1 MAKSRAKLTMQN
13 INSNWPR
20 ESTNGWFAHW
30 TARDFGKIGEYST
43 IDSSIMV
50 SGAYFAAKYFNDQEM
65 LDMAKSIGSTPNWDS
80 IFDGDNGNRMY
91 MVGFLKS
98 TSKLH
103 ISNLILYTE
112 L

>member
-20 ESTNGWFAHW
+20 DSTNGWFAHW

-91 MVGFLKS
+91 MVGFLWNI
-98 TSKLH
+98 SKLQ
-103 ISNLILYTE
+103 ISNEIL
-112 L
+112 